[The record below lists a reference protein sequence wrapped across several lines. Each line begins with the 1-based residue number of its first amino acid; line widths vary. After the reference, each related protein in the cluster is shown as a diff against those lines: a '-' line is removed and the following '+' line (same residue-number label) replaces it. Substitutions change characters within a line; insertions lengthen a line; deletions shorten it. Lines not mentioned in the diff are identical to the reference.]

1 MADGI
6 AKWFEGLGLGQYAQ
20 TFAEHDIDFEV
31 LPRLSEG
38 NLQELGLTLGHRV
51 MLQAAIEALAEPN
64 QLIERD
70 SATEAAALGG
80 PILYT
85 PQHLHRSRSRWTR
98 DPYMS

>member
-1 MADGI
+1 MADDI
-6 AKWFEGLGLGQYAQ
+6 AQWLEGLGLSLYAQ

-38 NLQELGLTLGHRV
+38 NLKELGLTLGHRGKF
-51 MLQAAIEALAEPN
+51 QTAIEALAEPS

-85 PQHLHRSRSRWTR
+85 PQHLHRSRWTR